1 MSYKVVA
8 YIMGKLLAALTI
20 TLAVPFL
27 AAVYWQEASSIDFI
41 GTIIF
46 SFAIAIFLYNYG
58 ELEHDN
64 LTVREGMAI
73 TGLSWLLVSLI
84 GTIPFIAGHHLGVID
99 AVFESISGFTC
110 TGASVIP
117 DLDAMPRSIILWR
130 SIMHWLGGLGIIVI
144 FIAIFP
150 QPGNSV
156 MKIFDTETTGPSKD
170 RMVPRIK
177 NAAHALLFIYIGFT
191 YLMLC
196 LLLLCGYSLF
206 DAINIAFST
215 LATGGFGVLN
225 DSIAGYNNFPAEMVI
240 IFFMLVGGGNFG
252 LYFMAWRKGIS
263 KMLHNIEFRIYLIM
277 FVVFT
282 CLITINLTSVMG
294 MHSDF
299 ALKNAAFQVASTLTT
314 TGLGIDN
321 YNTWPAFS
329 QYCIV
334 VLMLTG
340 GCAGSTS
347 GGMKIARVVILC
359 KMVGKIIK
367 EKLHPNSFAIVRMEE
382 KQQDDVVIFK
392 TARFFFLYI
401 FLALMTTIFFN
412 FDGVPSVDSVM
423 LALSCMGNV
432 GVSFGLEYSFAQ
444 LPYMSKAVCSITML
458 VGRLEIFTYL
468 AMLQASFWRE
478 NNW

>member
-1 MSYKVVA
+1 M
-8 YIMGKLLAALTI
+8 
-20 TLAVPFL
+20 
-27 AAVYWQEASSIDFI
+27 
-41 GTIIF
+41 
-46 SFAIAIFLYNYG
+46 
-58 ELEHDN
+58 
-64 LTVREGMAI
+64 
-73 TGLSWLLVSLI
+73 
-84 GTIPFIAGHHLGVID
+84 
-99 AVFESISGFTC
+99 
-110 TGASVIP
+110 
-117 DLDAMPRSIILWR
+117 
-130 SIMHWLGGLGIIVI
+130 
-144 FIAIFP
+144 
-150 QPGNSV
+150 
-156 MKIFDTETTGPSKD
+156 
-170 RMVPRIK
+170 
-177 NAAHALLFIYIGFT
+177 
-191 YLMLC
+191 
-196 LLLLCGYSLF
+196 
-206 DAINIAFST
+206 
-215 LATGGFGVLN
+215 LN

-444 LPYMSKAVCSITML
+444 LPDMSKAVCSITML